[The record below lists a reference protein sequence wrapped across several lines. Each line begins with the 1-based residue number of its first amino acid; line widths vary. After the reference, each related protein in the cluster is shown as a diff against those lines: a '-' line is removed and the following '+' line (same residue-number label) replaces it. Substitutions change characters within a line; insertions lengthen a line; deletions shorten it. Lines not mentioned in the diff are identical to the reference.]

1 MNKFFTLCFTAASLT
16 LIGCSE
22 NKIETKLKDAIKA
35 NMRDPDSAQFRN
47 TTIDPNYTYTVR
59 TKEHLLWDLGGK
71 KGPEPE
77 TKETTYKTELVCIEA
92 NGKNAYGGYAGF
104 KKYCGY
110 KNSDGSYSGF
120 DVEKMEESEAASRRI
135 NSMADEMQQ
144 LNETAKKR
152 GYSTPAEAMRA
163 KDLLYELKQTMR
175 EGFGK
180 VIDYSLP
187 LADDPK

>member
-1 MNKFFTLCFTAASLT
+1 MLV
-16 LIGCSE
+16 GCSE
-22 NKIETKLKDAIKA
+22 NKIETKLKEAIKK
-35 NMRDPDSAQFRN
+35 NMRDPSSAQFRN

-77 TKETTYKTELVCIEA
+77 TKETTHKTELVCIEA

-104 KKYCGY
+104 KKFCGY
-110 KNSDGSYSGF
+110 KDIDGSYSGF
-120 DVEKMEESEAASRRI
+120 DVEKKEESEVASRKF
-135 NSMADEMQQ
+135 NAMAEEIQQ

-163 KDLLYELKQTMR
+163 KELLYNLKQSMS
-175 EGFGK
+175 E
-180 VIDYSLP
+180 SLVQSVGYI
-187 LADDPK
+187 LSLEDDPK